1 MSEIVMRYL
10 DGDVSPGEEADALH
24 RIADD
29 VESRR
34 ELRFELRLRE
44 LLLKDSSTNRVPDGF
59 HEQVMATLADE
70 ERPRR
75 ALLRRPAYVYA
86 AAAAL
91 AGLLLAGIV
100 YFDPFATVG
109 ERLATRGDGP
119 SEAAPPTPPA
129 AVAGAPTEEVWVR
142 FQFTGEASESVAV
155 AGDFS
160 YWEPIPLSEQR
171 VDGRPVW
178 TAIVAV
184 PRGEHRYMFLVD
196 GADWVTD
203 PLAPIVRDDSF
214 GHRNAILSL

>member
-1 MSEIVMRYL
+1 MNEIVLRYL
-10 DGDVSPGEEADALH
+10 DGEVSPGEEADVLH
-24 RIADD
+24 RIAGDA
-29 VESRR
+29 ECRR

-44 LLLKDSSTNRVPDGF
+44 VLLKESITGRVPDGF
-59 HEQVMATLADE
+59 DERVMARIAGE

-75 ALLRRPAYVYA
+75 ALFRRPAYAYA

-91 AGLLLAGIV
+91 AGLLLAGLV

-109 ERLATRGDGP
+109 ERLATGGGGASD
-119 SEAAPPTPPA
+119 APVPPPA
-129 AVAGAPTEEVWVR
+129 EVAGAPGEDVWVR

-155 AGDFS
+155 AGAFS

-171 VDGRPVW
+171 VNGRPVW

-196 GADWVTD
+196 GSDWVTD